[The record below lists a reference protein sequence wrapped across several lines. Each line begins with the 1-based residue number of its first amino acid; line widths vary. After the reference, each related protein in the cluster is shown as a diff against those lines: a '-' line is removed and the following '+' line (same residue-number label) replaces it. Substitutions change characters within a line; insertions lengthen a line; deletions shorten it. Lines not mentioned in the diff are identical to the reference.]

1 MFLQRSHVSSL
12 IMYFFLLFFSW
23 MVILRYLMVA
33 FLLKQIDNFRVIYH
47 FQPIVWVFL
56 NKSNIELLYCFISI
70 RIQSPLRCWKQQNY
84 SIPILYLVLLLF
96 PHQRRTNSPIL
107 LVKWKLDKFHSL
119 LLEIK
124 SMFEDLSSFL
134 WCSLLQLDQFQSF
147 LSKKIDIWMIQFKFR
162 NYVFNAP
169 FMLIDLSL
177 VKWEM

>member
-1 MFLQRSHVSSL
+1 
-12 IMYFFLLFFSW
+12 
-23 MVILRYLMVA
+23 
-33 FLLKQIDNFRVIYH
+33 
-47 FQPIVWVFL
+47 
-56 NKSNIELLYCFISI
+56 
-70 RIQSPLRCWKQQNY
+70 
-84 SIPILYLVLLLF
+84 
-96 PHQRRTNSPIL
+96 
-107 LVKWKLDKFHSL
+107 
-119 LLEIK
+119 LEIK